1 MSIAAIIENGKITK
15 PRPKNECQM
24 LDAIPSVLARSSSPK
39 QEALAKGIAEK
50 GGIRGK
56 GAQIYANAKE

>member
-24 LDAIPSVLARSSSPK
+24 LDAIPSVLARSSSPNK
-39 QEALAKGIAEK
+39 KRSPKASQRREEFVE
-50 GGIRGK
+50 K